1 MIGRKSVMG
10 LMHLKPEGRWAGPR
24 ASQVTAK
31 IPSVKLASDH
41 TWVGGGGGL
50 LTKGSVTSTC
60 SCTQRLTHTRTQQ
73 CCFESDGFI
82 MHS

>member
-1 MIGRKSVMG
+1 MG

-41 TWVGGGGGL
+41 AWGRGAADKGL
-50 LTKGSVTSTC
+50 SHLDPLMHAETD
-60 SCTQRLTHTRTQQ
+60 THSHATML
-73 CCFESDGFI
+73 F
-82 MHS
+82 